1 MKLAYPRTKEN
12 YILKE
17 LRLYALTE
25 IFVTPPV
32 VTGDIYSVD
41 LALLHIMPPN
51 NHFKDE
57 SKIACLK
64 HSYTHGEK
72 VSPLSVSV
80 VIVDGLPKLAV
91 MDGFQRYCALMEIV
105 AEGGQIEGVDVKE
118 A

>member
-1 MKLAYPRTKEN
+1 MVSGWWGKGAPSTIKSVYP
-12 YILKE
+12 
-17 LRLYALTE
+17 
-25 IFVTPPV
+25 
-32 VTGDIYSVD
+32 
-41 LALLHIMPPN
+41 
-51 NHFKDE
+51 HFKDE
-57 SKIACLK
+57 SKIASLK

-72 VSPLSVSV
+72 VSPLLVSV